1 MGWPMIASICRIVTA
16 FGLALLLTRSMGFGV
31 EGVFAGIAAG
41 MLVYGILTALS
52 VRLTGWR

>member
-1 MGWPMIASICRIVTA
+1 MIASICRIVTA